1 MFLALDLNSTLASCF
16 CFYMVRGQYVCLS
29 LDHSLI
35 ILLHEPEMPPK
46 ENRMFKGHW

>member
-1 MFLALDLNSTLASCF
+1 MSVF
-16 CFYMVRGQYVCLS
+16 S